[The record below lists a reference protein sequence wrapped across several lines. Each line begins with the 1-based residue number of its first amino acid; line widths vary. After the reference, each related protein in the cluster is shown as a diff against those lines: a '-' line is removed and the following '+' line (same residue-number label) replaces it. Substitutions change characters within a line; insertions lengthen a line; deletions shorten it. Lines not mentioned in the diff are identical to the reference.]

1 MTYLRIFIVET
12 ETESEHQIVGRL
24 EVLQIVSDV
33 KKGTAGNG
41 YFQCKNLVEAS
52 HIATAEHVGS
62 HADTDGKIRHHIFR
76 TSRKSQGQLML
87 NARFQELTFRTAAP
101 ILHNY
106 IFPIYIGT
114 AIINTVQ

>member
-24 EVLQIVSDV
+24 EVLQIVSDM
-33 KKGTAGNG
+33 KKETPGNG

-101 ILHNY
+101 IFYNY

>member
-41 YFQCKNLVEAS
+41 YFQCKNLVKAS

-62 HADTDGKIRHHIFR
+62 HTDANGKIRHHIFR

-87 NARFQELTFRTAAP
+87 NARFQELTFRTAAS
-101 ILHNY
+101 IFYNY
-106 IFPIYIGT
+106 IFPIYIST
-114 AIINTVQ
+114 AS